1 MVAIEVVLVS
11 GLAAI
16 AGRIL
21 YNILQQRQHQS
32 QLERAFYKLL
42 ESQDGCIS
50 LIQLAA
56 AARVNGQLAKEY
68 LEEQAIMFEAI
79 TEVDLNS
86 GTFYRF
92 PKLRSPS
99 KNNFN

>member
-1 MVAIEVVLVS
+1 MVAIELVLVS

-16 AGRIL
+16 AGWL
-21 YNILQQRQHQS
+21 FYNILQQRQQQS

-68 LEEQAIMFEAI
+68 LEEQAIMFEAT
-79 TEVDLNS
+79 TEVDLHS

-92 PKLRSPS
+92 PKLRTVS
-99 KNNFN
+99 KSHLN